1 METSDTLPEMS
12 DEQSAESTET
22 VRSKS
27 PQYSTKVM
35 AILDE
40 ITESEFYKP
49 NLDLTALINKLFP
62 TEQSLSLL
70 DSVVQRI
77 DDEVKELDVE
87 IGSLVENHGTVT
99 SDGLN
104 AINTANESMID
115 LKARIERIRGKTLL
129 SETSVL
135 DMTRDITQ
143 LDVAKKNLTSSI
155 TCLHHLHLLL
165 TGLNSMTQWMVTK
178 RYGDIA
184 SELPAVLNVLT
195 LFDGYMRVPH
205 IAHLTQRVHK
215 LKEKL
220 SVQVSADLQAAFQS
234 GQANAKVS
242 DMCKVV
248 AILGGKIES
257 DFRAWFINLQLGE
270 YRLLFADN
278 EDCAWIDKIDQRYQW
293 FVSKLAELERN
304 GTSKLFPSSWEMG
317 RRLTMEFC
325 EVTRQSLDRLM
336 SKRRLEIE
344 WKLLAHAI
352 NHTIMFENLLCKRF
366 PAKDEWNFE
375 KVIWSIFNNYMNIFV
390 NAQSKNLSQFLEDCA
405 TKIRNGEERPVRD
418 TSTHAFPLPSSA
430 DFFLLLKK
438 IITESTKL
446 CAEPNMLLQRL
457 VDVFKQC
464 LRGYGHGCLTAF
476 MPMVVSSSA
485 TTSSILQNLMREET
499 AVRLTPDQQFFCCCL
514 LATSDWCAETTNQ
527 LQEKLRQRLPNV
539 DMSQEMELFYSISN
553 NALQTLV
560 QDAEISCDAA
570 LQAMTKINWVNVET
584 VGDESA
590 YVSAIRKHLRS
601 IVPLI
606 RDYFSDR
613 RKYFA
618 HFCLKLAT
626 QIVNKFLGAIFRCKP
641 LTVTGAEQLLLD
653 THSLKTFL
661 LSMPSVGSSVVIKPP
676 TPFTAAVIEVM
687 TKAEMVLK
695 VVMADVSKP
704 DDFILNYARMLP
716 KSDYNELQKI
726 LEMRAMKRADI
737 QNIIHLYRTK
747 IEGHVLLPPNQATSS
762 SIPYSFSTVVDGI
775 ADNSMRRL
783 EKLVKKKL

>member
-1 METSDTLPEMS
+1 
-12 DEQSAESTET
+12 
-22 VRSKS
+22 
-27 PQYSTKVM
+27 M

-205 IAHLTQRVHK
+205 IAHLTQR
-215 LKEKL
+215 
-220 SVQVSADLQAAFQS
+220 S

-430 DFFLLLKK
+430 DFFFVTKEDHHRVDK
-438 IITESTKL
+438 IVCGTEYVV
-446 CAEPNMLLQRL
+446 A
-457 VDVFKQC
+457 QC